1 MKDTVERLAQT
12 PPRPAL
18 NDTGPARQYLRSYLV
33 QRLVIGLLGLTLP
46 AILVVK
52 TLQRSGDIEGSLSGY
67 YYTDARDLFVGAL
80 IAVGVFL
87 MTYMVLEKNLDN
99 FFSLAA
105 GLGALVVAL
114 VPTGA
119 PSGVVRFQTL
129 PVWMH
134 FTAAA
139 LFIGSLGVISARFG
153 YGERRRTDPVA
164 THRVFWSWFHY
175 GCAIVILLAVLFI
188 VVTHNGFDKSLL
200 VGESVAVAA
209 FGVSWTAK
217 GSELFKW
224 LTTTA

>member
-1 MKDTVERLAQT
+1 M
-12 PPRPAL
+12 
-18 NDTGPARQYLRSYLV
+18 
-33 QRLVIGLLGLTLP
+33 
-46 AILVVK
+46 
-52 TLQRSGDIEGSLSGY
+52 SGY

-153 YGERRRTDPVA
+153 YGERRSTDPIA